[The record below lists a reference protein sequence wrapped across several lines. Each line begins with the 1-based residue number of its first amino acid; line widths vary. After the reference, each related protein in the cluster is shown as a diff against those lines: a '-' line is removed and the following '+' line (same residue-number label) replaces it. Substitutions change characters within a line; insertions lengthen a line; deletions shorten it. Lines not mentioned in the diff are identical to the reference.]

1 MSSGKNKQERPAVSI
16 RRTHSVTPPLQSWD
30 TLRRMTGR
38 GGGEERLSALERKF
52 EVLEPSLMRALE
64 KHLQDW
70 CHSPETRQRK
80 TTTVEGNATQI

>member
-1 MSSGKNKQERPAVSI
+1 MDVLREEQAGKAGGVHQENAQCHATTSELGHPKE
-16 RRTHSVTPPLQSWD
+16 D
-30 TLRRMTGR
+30 DG